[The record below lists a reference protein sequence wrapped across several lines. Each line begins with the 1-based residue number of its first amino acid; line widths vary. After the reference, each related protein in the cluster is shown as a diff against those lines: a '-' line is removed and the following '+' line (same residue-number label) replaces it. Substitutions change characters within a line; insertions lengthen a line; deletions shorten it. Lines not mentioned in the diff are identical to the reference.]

1 MDVYNSKLRLVEA
14 RPSQN
19 VCVPFSYPVNRM
31 ANPADT
37 PVSRQVL
44 SWLLFWP
51 ILTLIARQAVYFA
64 GPARIAEAYQ
74 NGAAVTGARG
84 SHYYLYVNLLFLLGF
99 VLAGYL
105 QVWSKLRS
113 NPLILAMLTLAA
125 LSAFWSATPTVTL
138 QMCIPV
144 GLCTLFA
151 CYLSAR
157 YTTERLMQLLVFMGV
172 AAALLTILFVLALP
186 AYGLFQGYAGGAWQ
200 GICNH
205 KNTLGISMAFLLSP
219 VFFTD
224 VYSRERKLIYSALL
238 LFLIYKSQSRGA
250 WFDTAGMLLFVACL
264 NLIRRARARELT
276 LMLLVMTTL
285 GAGTVALG
293 VHFWPLL
300 SAQMGKSAS
309 MSGRTGIYVE
319 VWRSIT
325 KRPILGY
332 GFGGFWSAESPES
345 HRIGLAIG
353 WPNIG
358 YAENGF
364 LELAL
369 QVGFVGVGF
378 IIAMIAKAVFQGIRL
393 LRSPHYS
400 HRVGWFLTI
409 LLLAALTNIDA
420 GWLMTSDTLDW
431 VLILVACIGMND
443 EIRRTYPLHLNKH
456 VASWPTITA
465 TSRGEIGAL

>member
-1 MDVYNSKLRLVEA
+1 MGVYSNLRPFEGGS
-14 RPSQN
+14 SQSGS
-19 VCVPFSYPVNRM
+19 VPFSYPLKRM
-31 ANPADT
+31 VNPAAT

-84 SHYYLYVNLLFLLGF
+84 SHYYLYVNFLFLLGF
-99 VLAGYL
+99 VLAGYR
-105 QVWSKLRS
+105 QVWSKLRT
-113 NPLILAMLTLAA
+113 NPLLLAMLTLAV
-125 LSAFWSATPTVTL
+125 LSTFWSATPTVTL
-138 QMCIPV
+138 QMCIQV
-144 GLCTLFA
+144 GTCTLFA

-157 YTTERLMQLLVFMGV
+157 YTTEHLMRLLIFMGA

-224 VYSRERKLIYSALL
+224 WYSRERKLIYSALL

-264 NLIRRARARELT
+264 SLIRRARARDLT
-276 LMLLVMTTL
+276 LILLVMTIL
-285 GAGTVALG
+285 GLGTVALG

-300 SAQMGKSAS
+300 TAQMGKSTS

-325 KRPILGY
+325 KRPMFGY
-332 GFGGFWSAESPES
+332 GFGGFWSPESVES

-358 YAENGF
+358 YSENGF
-364 LELAL
+364 LEVAL
-369 QVGFVGVGF
+369 QIGFVGVGF

-409 LLLAALTNIDA
+409 LFLAALTNIEA

-443 EIRRTYPLHLNKH
+443 EIRRTRPLHLNID
-456 VASWPTITA
+456 VASRPIITA
-465 TSRGEIGAL
+465 AYRG

>member
-1 MDVYNSKLRLVEA
+1 MDVYNSKLRLVGGRSSE
-14 RPSQN
+14 S
-19 VCVPFSYPVNRM
+19 VSVHFSHLLRRREV
-31 ANPADT
+31 PADA
-37 PVSRQVL
+37 PVSWQVL

-74 NGAAVTGARG
+74 NGAAVAGARG
-84 SHYYLYVNLLFLLGF
+84 SHYYLYVNALFLLGF
-99 VLAGYL
+99 VLAEHR
-105 QVWSKLRS
+105 QVWSKLKR
-113 NPLILAMLTLAA
+113 NPLILAMLILAVCSA
-125 LSAFWSATPTVTL
+125 LWSATPIVTL
-138 QMCIPV
+138 QMCIQV

-157 YTTERLMQLLVFMGV
+157 YTTERLMQLVVFMGV
-172 AAALLTILFVLALP
+172 AAALLSILFVLALP
-186 AYGLFQGYAGGAWQ
+186 GYGLFQGYAGGAWQ

-224 VYSRERKLIYSALL
+224 SYSRDRKLIYAALL

-250 WFDTAGMLLFVACL
+250 WLDTAGLLLFVACL
-264 NLIRRARARELT
+264 SLIRRVRTRELT
-276 LMLLVMTTL
+276 LMLLVMTSVGL
-285 GAGTVALG
+285 GTIALG

-300 SAQMGKSAS
+300 AAQMGKSAS

-325 KRPILGY
+325 KRPMLGY
-332 GFGGFWSAESPES
+332 GFGSFWSPESAES

-364 LELAL
+364 LEVAL
-369 QVGFVGVGF
+369 QIGLVGVGLV
-378 IIAMIAKAVFQGIRL
+378 IAMIAKAVFQGIRL

-400 HRVGWFLTI
+400 NSVGWFLTI
-409 LLLAALTNIDA
+409 LFLAALTNIDA

-431 VLILVACIGMND
+431 VLILVSCIGMND
-443 EIRRTYPLHLNKH
+443 EMRRSCSLQLNKH
-456 VASWPTITA
+456 VTSWPIMTA
-465 TSRGEIGAL
+465 AYRR